1 MKMSINNWAEED
13 RPREKLEMKGAE
25 ALSDAE
31 LLAILIGSGTP
42 SKNAV
47 DLMREILNSC
57 SDNLNTLGKMSIK
70 ELMLFNGIGK
80 AKAITILAAC
90 ELGKRRQVSQAEERK
105 DMSNAGC
112 VYDLM
117 HPLMQDLDKEEAWT
131 LYLDRKCRLIKKIR
145 ISTGG
150 ISGTLM
156 DVRIMI
162 KEAIMCNSTVMIAV
176 HNHPSNNMQPSG
188 EDDRVTARIKKA
200 CETMDIHFL
209 DHVII
214 CDGGYYSYRE
224 RGKL

>member
-1 MKMSINNWAEED
+1 MKVSINKWAEED
-13 RPREKLEMKGAE
+13 RPREKLELKGAE

-42 SKNAV
+42 SMNAV
-47 DLMREILNSC
+47 DLTRDILNSC
-57 SDNLNTLGKMSIK
+57 GDNLNTLGKMSIK

-90 ELGKRRQVSQAEERK
+90 ELGKRRQVSQAEERR
-105 DMSNAGC
+105 DMSNAER

-117 HPLMQDLDKEEAWT
+117 HPLMQDLNKEEAWA
-131 LYLDRKCRLIKKIR
+131 LYLDRKCRLVKKVR

-150 ISGTLM
+150 ISGTMM
-156 DVRIMI
+156 DIRVMI

-176 HNHPSNNMQPSG
+176 HNHPSNNMQPSI

-200 CETMDIHFL
+200 CETMDINFL

-214 CDGGYYSYRE
+214 CDGGYYSYNDS
-224 RGKL
+224 GKL